1 MAKRKAKKPLSEAQ
15 DRYLERLIDIIDKET
30 SELNQWLLFYEFH
43 AKQTLIEHGYMT
55 ERGKWVKGYN
65 ADALAGSIRFGMSD
79 DAAYDAYY
87 TEYEKMEPVALRAV
101 RVLSHSRICRE
112 SARLGNLEEAV
123 LCMDRV
129 AYFSSNVW
137 TKEWKVRG
145 GSKSKHKKGILALIT
160 QIINEPRNER
170 ASAQKLFDIIEKR
183 YYCEDKALCID
194 GYTVF
199 FDDDEYKVT
208 QISPGGKKEGIL
220 FDAFKNYVYQA
231 RRKFLVSK

>member
-15 DRYLERLIDIIDKET
+15 DLYLTRLLDVMNKEA
-30 SELNQWLLFYEFH
+30 SELNQCLLFYEFH

-55 ERGKWVKGYN
+55 ERGKWITGYN
-65 ADALAGSIRFGMSD
+65 ADALVGRGMLDHTS
-79 DAAYDAYY
+79 YEAYY
-87 TEYEKMEPVALRAV
+87 TEREKMTPVGKAV
-101 RVLSHSRICRE
+101 KVFSHVRKCRE
-112 SARLGNLEEAV
+112 SASQGDLEEAV
-123 LCMDRV
+123 LCMERV
-129 AYFSSNVW
+129 AYFSADVW

-183 YYCEDKALCID
+183 YDGEDKALCID